1 MCRRNHGAGYVTWL
15 ITARDRFS
23 LDTGAADLVH
33 YSSSDHGTRSFCG
46 RCGSTLFFESTHRPE
61 QVDLVLANLDGPADL
76 EPQAHIFFDDRS
88 DWVCVE
94 DGLPRLGGASGME
107 PVASETP

>member
-1 MCRRNHGAGYVTWL
+1 MCRRHHGAGYVTWL

-23 LDTGAADLVH
+23 IDTGEADLVRH
-33 YSSSDHGTRSFCG
+33 ASSDHGTRSFCG
-46 RCGSTLFFESTHRPE
+46 RCGSSLFFESSLLPD
-61 QVDLVLANLDGPADL
+61 QVDLVLANLEGPADL
-76 EPQAHIFFDDRS
+76 QPQAHVFFDDRV

-94 DGLPRLGGASGME
+94 DGLPRLGGPSGME